1 MWGVAMGSIK
11 ENRKEIKKVEFE
23 KVFEWGEVKVES

>member
-1 MWGVAMGSIK
+1 MGSIK

-23 KVFEWGEVKVES
+23 KVFEWGQVKVES